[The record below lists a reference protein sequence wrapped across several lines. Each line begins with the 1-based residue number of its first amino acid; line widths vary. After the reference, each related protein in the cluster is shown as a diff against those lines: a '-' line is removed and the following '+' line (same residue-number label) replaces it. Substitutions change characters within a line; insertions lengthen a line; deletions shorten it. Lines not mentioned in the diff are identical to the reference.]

1 MNQIAEEIMSSY
13 DLFFR
18 DNILLEN
25 KRIVL
30 QQLQFFFSIE
40 IIELPGFEQFSS
52 PLTTGDMYHMSL
64 SIQSVIL

>member
-1 MNQIAEEIMSSY
+1 MIF
-13 DLFFR
+13 FFR

-40 IIELPGFEQFSS
+40 IVELPVFEQLSS
-52 PLTTGDMYHMSL
+52 PLTTSDMYHMSL
-64 SIQSVIL
+64 SIQSVTL